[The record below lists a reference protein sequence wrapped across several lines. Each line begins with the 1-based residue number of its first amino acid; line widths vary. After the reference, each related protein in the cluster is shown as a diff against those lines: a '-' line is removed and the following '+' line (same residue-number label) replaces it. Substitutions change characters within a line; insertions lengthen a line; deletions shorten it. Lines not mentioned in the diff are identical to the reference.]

1 MGEQELRGKAVR
13 ILLIGKNGQVGFE
26 SQRALAPLGEV
37 VAVDF
42 PQCNLTDP
50 ESIRKTIRSTAPQ
63 VIVNAAAY
71 TAVDRAE
78 SEPEVALAINTI
90 APAVIGEM
98 ARDIGA
104 RVVHYSTDYV
114 YDGTKAGRYVEEDA
128 TNPLCVYGATKR
140 DGDSALAASGAQH
153 FIFRTSWVFGAHGA
167 NFVKTMLRLAQERD
181 KLNVVADQFGAPTS
195 AALIADFTAQV
206 LAQTIYRP
214 AADIPSGVY
223 HLVADG
229 ETSWHGFAQAIIR
242 GATTRGMKLKMAP
255 DAVRAITT
263 AEYPLPARRPAN
275 SRLDTT
281 RLRRAS
287 GLVMPHWQSGLDHV
301 LSQLIGEPA

>member
-1 MGEQELRGKAVR
+1 MK

-42 PQCNLTDP
+42 PECDLTDA
-50 ESIRKTIRSTAPQ
+50 ESIRAVVRANAPQ

-78 SEPEVALAINTI
+78 SEPAVAHAINAG
-90 APAVIGEM
+90 APAVLGEEA
-98 ARDIGA
+98 ARIGA
-104 RVVHYSTDYV
+104 RVIHYSTDYV

-140 DGDSALAASGAQH
+140 DGDVALAASGAH
-153 FIFRTSWVFGAHGA
+153 YFIFRTSWVFGAHGA
-167 NFVKTMLRLAQERD
+167 NFVKTMLRLAAERD
-181 KLNVVADQFGAPTS
+181 KLNVVADQIGAPTS
-195 AALIADFTAQV
+195 AALIADVTAHV

-214 AADIPSGVY
+214 ATDMPSGVY

-229 ETSWHGFAQAIIR
+229 DTSWHGFAQAILR
-242 GATTRGMKLKMAP
+242 GATSHGMNLRMTP
-255 DAVRAITT
+255 ETIRAITT
-263 AEYPLPARRPAN
+263 AEYPLPAKRPAN

-281 RLRRAS
+281 RLRETF
-287 GLVMPHWQSGLDHV
+287 GLVMPHWQAGLGHV
-301 LSQLIGEPA
+301 LSQIIGDKS

>member
-1 MGEQELRGKAVR
+1 VR

-63 VIVNAAAY
+63 AIVNAAAY

-78 SEPEVALAINTI
+78 SELEVALAINTI

-104 RVVHYSTDYV
+104 RVVHYSTDY
-114 YDGTKAGRYVEEDA
+114 
-128 TNPLCVYGATKR
+128 VYGATKR

-242 GATTRGMKLKMAP
+242 GAATRGMKLKMAP

-275 SRLDTT
+275 SRLDTAL
-281 RLRRAS
+281 LRRAS